1 MSDGSI
7 TISTKLDNA
16 DLERELSKIKK
27 QIEKLERSTSAQEA
41 KKAPL
46 VQQAQELEVR
56 MREARA
62 EVDRYRSAWAAG
74 VSGAD
79 KEQSEAIL
87 KTQQLEA
94 EHAKV
99 VAQIDKIDTKLQPA
113 YQTLDEMKDS
123 AGGLVK
129 KLAEASDAASPLEPA
144 LKKADDLLNRFT
156 NRVKGLAR
164 RVFVF
169 TLITAALRSLRGWMG
184 KAIKTNSEATAS
196 IARLKGALLT
206 LAQPLVNV
214 IIPAITHFVNAL
226 TDIVTAIASVISI
239 LFGSTLDQ
247 SAESAEALY
256 NEQEAISGV
265 GSAAKKAKKD
275 LAAFDEI
282 NKLTGDSASAGGG
295 SSGTIKPDFS
305 FMKNGLLSDLTF
317 TLDDIL
323 FKWDDLTAEDVLA
336 KIVTALT
343 AIAGGVIGFT
353 CGGIGGAAIGIA
365 AGAGLGLM
373 ISNLLFDGDG
383 VMSPEE
389 ILESVIFALGT
400 LAGGILGF
408 AAGGPGGAAIGILV
422 GAGIAL
428 AISRLVFNGDGQI
441 SDEEITSA
449 IIVVLGA
456 IAGAVIGFYA
466 GGPGGAL
473 IGMLIGAGIVLAV
486 KSLSFK
492 KDGGQSV
499 ETIVQG
505 VVMVLG
511 ALVGGI
517 VGFFAGG
524 PLGALIGMAVG
535 TGISLLVGGMELNG
549 DGAVNKSEVLNM
561 IVDVL
566 FVLVGGGIGFVVGGP
581 VGALVGIAIT
591 AGIEL
596 LVKNVAFADKTANKR
611 AGYEEG
617 EEVGENVAQGTR
629 DSLGV
634 NSPSTVY
641 NEIGDN
647 MMKGLANGISEDK
660 ELVTTAM
667 GTVLD
672 AIETKFSEWQTN
684 FMLGFGGFKEVFAG
698 EWRSFWK
705 NQNVVF
711 VSAWND
717 ILESFQDG
725 INNAVSG
732 LNRLVRS
739 ANELSDLTGKSYPR
753 AQSIIV
759 NKLPIPKLA
768 TGAVIPPN
776 REFLAV
782 LGDQKSGTNIEA
794 PMEMLVQA
802 FKVAAREMV
811 GNGNG
816 NTTIIMELDGQQF
829 AKLVY
834 KANKS
839 ESRRVGVSLAGV

>member
-99 VAQIDKIDTKLQPA
+99 VAQIDKIDAKLQPA
-113 YQTLDEMKDS
+113 QQKLDEMKYS

-129 KLAEASDAASPLEPA
+129 KLAEASDAANPLEPA

-239 LFGSTLDQ
+239 LSGSTLDQ

-265 GSAAKKAKKD
+265 GNAAKKAKKD

-389 ILESVIFALGT
+389 ILKSVIFALGT

-428 AISRLVFNGDGQI
+428 AISRLVFNGH
-441 SDEEITSA
+441 
-449 IIVVLGA
+449 LH
-456 IAGAVIGFYA
+456 
-466 GGPGGAL
+466 
-473 IGMLIGAGIVLAV
+473 
-486 KSLSFK
+486 
-492 KDGGQSV
+492 
-499 ETIVQG
+499 
-505 VVMVLG
+505 
-511 ALVGGI
+511 
-517 VGFFAGG
+517 
-524 PLGALIGMAVG
+524 
-535 TGISLLVGGMELNG
+535 
-549 DGAVNKSEVLNM
+549 
-561 IVDVL
+561 
-566 FVLVGGGIGFVVGGP
+566 
-581 VGALVGIAIT
+581 
-591 AGIEL
+591 
-596 LVKNVAFADKTANKR
+596 
-611 AGYEEG
+611 
-617 EEVGENVAQGTR
+617 
-629 DSLGV
+629 
-634 NSPSTVY
+634 
-641 NEIGDN
+641 
-647 MMKGLANGISEDK
+647 
-660 ELVTTAM
+660 
-667 GTVLD
+667 
-672 AIETKFSEWQTN
+672 
-684 FMLGFGGFKEVFAG
+684 
-698 EWRSFWK
+698 
-705 NQNVVF
+705 
-711 VSAWND
+711 
-717 ILESFQDG
+717 
-725 INNAVSG
+725 
-732 LNRLVRS
+732 
-739 ANELSDLTGKSYPR
+739 
-753 AQSIIV
+753 
-759 NKLPIPKLA
+759 
-768 TGAVIPPN
+768 
-776 REFLAV
+776 
-782 LGDQKSGTNIEA
+782 
-794 PMEMLVQA
+794 
-802 FKVAAREMV
+802 
-811 GNGNG
+811 
-816 NTTIIMELDGQQF
+816 
-829 AKLVY
+829 
-834 KANKS
+834 
-839 ESRRVGVSLAGV
+839 

>member
-7 TISTKLDNA
+7 IISTKLDNA
-16 DLERELSKIKK
+16 DLERELSKMKK
-27 QIEKLERSTSAQEA
+27 QIEKLEQSTSAQEA

-62 EVDRYRSAWAAG
+62 EVDQYRSAWAAG

-87 KTQQLEA
+87 KAQQLEA

-99 VAQIDKIDTKLQPA
+99 VAQIDKIDAKLQPA
-113 YQTLDEMKDS
+113 QQKLDEMKYS
-123 AGGLVK
+123 AGGIEK
-129 KLAEASDAASPLEPA
+129 KLAEAASASNLMAPAIAAAE
-144 LKKADDLLNRFT
+144 KHMDRFVA
-156 NRVKGLAR
+156 RVKGLAR

-239 LFGSTLDQ
+239 LSGSTLDQ

-256 NEQEAISGV
+256 NEREAISGV

-282 NKLTGDSASAGGG
+282 NKLTGDSTSAGGG

-383 VMSPEE
+383 AMSPEE
-389 ILESVIFALGT
+389 ILKAVIFALST

-408 AAGGPGGAAIGILV
+408 VAGGPGGAAIGILV

-428 AISRLVFNGDGQI
+428 AVSRLVFNGDGQI
-441 SDEEITSA
+441 SDEEIISA
-449 IIVVLGA
+449 VVIVLGA
-456 IAGAVIGFYA
+456 IVGGIVGFIV
-466 GGPGGAL
+466 GGPGGAA
-473 IGMLIGAGIVLAV
+473 IGVLLGAGIVLAA
-486 KSLSFK
+486 KSLLFNNE
-492 KDGGQSV
+492 GEQSQ
-499 ETIVQG
+499 ETITKGIVA
-505 VVMVLG
+505 VLG
-511 ALVGGI
+511 AVVGGI
-517 VGFFAGG
+517 IGFVAGG
-524 PLGALIGMAVG
+524 PAGALIGIVVG
-535 TGISLLVGGMELNG
+535 AGASLVISGIEFNG
-549 DGAVNKSEVLNM
+549 DGVVSKNEVLNM

-566 FVLVGGGIGFVVGGP
+566 FVVVGGAIGFMVGGP

-596 LVKNVAFADKTANKR
+596 LVKNVAFTDKTANKR

-782 LGDQKSGTNIEA
+782 LGDQKRGTNIEA
-794 PMEMLVQA
+794 PLDTIVQA
-802 FKVAAREMV
+802 VMIALAKSGYG
-811 GNGNG
+811 GNAQVIENVL
-816 NTTIIMELDGQQF
+816 NLDGEVIYRNQ
-829 AKLVY
+829 KKV
-834 KANKS
+834 
-839 ESRRVGVSLAGV
+839 ERRHGVSLANR